1 MNRLL
6 IAAVL
11 AGIVAVAPQQA
22 LGQSSA
28 KLPRVGILFLSL
40 PSRAEMAEGF
50 EKGMRELGY
59 VDGKNVIYELRD
71 AGGRPEQLAA
81 RAADLVRSKVDVI
94 LTGGPGPFLAARKAT
109 DSVPIVTVGGSDPVA
124 EGWAR
129 SLARPGANMT
139 GLTVTFPELS
149 SKRLELLKE
158 MMPSVVR
165 VGVLFNP
172 DEVRRQMALDPMEA
186 PARRLGMQLQA
197 LEIRGPADFE
207 RVLRAARQDRIQA
220 ILTQESPL
228 ILVNRSRIAEL
239 AVNEGLPWIGEFTFA
254 GVDGL
259 VLAYGADITDLQRRA
274 ASHIDR
280 ILKGARPGDLP
291 IERPTKFDLT
301 VNLKTARML
310 GITVPRS
317 ILLRA
322 DRVIE

>member
-6 IAAVL
+6 IAVAL
-11 AGIVAVAPQQA
+11 TGFVAVAPQPALAQA
-22 LGQSSA
+22 SA
-28 KLPRVGILFLSL
+28 NLPRVGILFLSL
-40 PSRAEMAEGF
+40 PGRAEMADGF

-59 VDGKNVIYELRD
+59 ADGRNVIYELRD

-81 RAADLVRSKVDVI
+81 RAAELVQSKVDVI

-124 EGWAR
+124 EGWAQ
-129 SLARPGANMT
+129 SLARPGANVT
-139 GLTVTFPELS
+139 GLTVTFPELGP
-149 SKRLELLKE
+149 KRLELLKE
-158 MMPSVVR
+158 MMPTVVR

-172 DEVRRQMALDPMEA
+172 AEVPRQVAMDGLEA
-186 PARRLGMQLQA
+186 SARRFGLQLQA
-197 LEIRGPADFE
+197 LEIRGAADFE
-207 RVLRAARQDRIQA
+207 RVLRTARRDGIQA
-220 ILTQESPL
+220 ILALETPL
-228 ILVNRSRIAEL
+228 ILVNRSQIAEL
-239 AVNEGLPWIGEFTFA
+239 AVNERLPWIGEFTFA

-259 VLAYGADITDLQRRA
+259 VLAYGADINDLLRRA
-274 ASHIDR
+274 ASHVDR

-291 IERPTKFDLT
+291 IERPAKFELT
-301 VNLKTARML
+301 VNLKTARIL